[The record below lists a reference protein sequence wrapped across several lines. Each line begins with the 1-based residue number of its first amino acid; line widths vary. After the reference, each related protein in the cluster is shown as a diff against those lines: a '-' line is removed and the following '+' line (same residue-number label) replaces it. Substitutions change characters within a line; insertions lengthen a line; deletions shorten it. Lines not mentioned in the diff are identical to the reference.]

1 MPARNR
7 TRTPNNAIRKKL
19 YQLFLYSRERAFF
32 MKNKNCEKCGST
44 VKMQCHHDQGID
56 WGRIIIVV
64 REELLNAE
72 KFKALCKDCHGKVA
86 EKGAPE

>member
-1 MPARNR
+1 MPPRNR
-7 TRTPNNAIRKKL
+7 ARTPNNAIRKKL

-44 VKMQCHHDQGID
+44 VKMQCHHDDGINWD
-56 WGRIIIVV
+56 KIITVI

-72 KFKALCKDCHGKVA
+72 KFRALCKDCHDDATRGGI
-86 EKGAPE
+86 E